1 MRSVGK
7 KTCGPPV
14 GSVCNIT
21 KKCQQGDFAWTIHAD
36 HVYTV
41 ALTGILIFNFTYE
54 KKLEEKCCQN
64 YMKSIL
70 IDNFEI

>member
-1 MRSVGK
+1 MGHLSVACVISRQKSAGRVHIYLFI
-7 KTCGPPV
+7 CLASPGR
-14 GSVCNIT
+14 
-21 KKCQQGDFAWTIHAD
+21 AD

-54 KKLEEKCCQN
+54 KKLEEKCYQN

-70 IDNFEI
+70 LDNFEI